1 MNFALI
7 LFCLLVLSGAIWIA
21 DFLVFSKR
29 HMPEKLVQLGE
40 MLPSAIM
47 AVLVVYCLK
56 DAGTDWFGIGLPKL
70 AAVVIVALAY
80 RLSRNTLPEYFCGYS
95 RVYAADSVAVG
106 DRKWQRQDIA

>member
-1 MNFALI
+1 MSLSSAAAAI
-7 LFCLLVLSGAIWIA
+7 LLGAVITLGLRSVP
-21 DFLVFSKR
+21 FLVFSKR

-56 DAGTDWFGIGLPKL
+56 DAGTDWFGNGLPKL

-80 RLSRNTLPEYFCGYS
+80 RLSRNTLLSIFVGTAGYMLLI
-95 RVYAADSVAVG
+95 RLL
-106 DRKWQRQDIA
+106 